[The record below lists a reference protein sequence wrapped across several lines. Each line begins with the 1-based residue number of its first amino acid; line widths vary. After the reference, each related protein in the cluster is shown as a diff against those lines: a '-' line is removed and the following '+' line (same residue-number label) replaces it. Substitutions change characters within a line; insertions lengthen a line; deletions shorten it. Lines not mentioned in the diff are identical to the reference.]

1 MRSLATSLRT
11 AVLLFK
17 YITVGVG
24 VVAAFLGVDFV
35 INEYAYLGQTSVEFV
50 DIVLI
55 TGVVAI
61 LISSVA
67 LVASLPNSLRVKF
80 KRPLKPISSH
90 PTYGFTAMLAV
101 GLGATLGSPLFILIP
116 LNIVQYEFVSLGSLI
131 IATVLSILMAKVY
144 SDMYSESARLGLDS
158 VGGPS
163 FTKAATGG
171 RSVRYF
177 ISRLSMWVANTALAA
192 YSKIV
197 FIVFDFEL
205 MPGILANLGI
215 TGIESTLIVYLI
227 TGVFLAWTVLNA
239 LFEVR
244 FLKMIGYIQIVLT
257 AIMVVVLVY
266 QSVLLG
272 HSGSWNLNGIFEP
285 GAAGGDW
292 PLALIVNTGYLY
304 LLFFGFQ
311 EIQALEHDA
320 LEVSSIPIVSWIKR
334 GFTVSKFKYLGMAM
348 VGSVV
353 IAAFINILYGIAVF
367 SLHPSSAALNASS
380 IPALYVTDHAIG
392 PAQELLTAV
401 VFLIATITTFVP
413 AFLAASRHLE
423 ALAIDGFIPRSLSRL
438 SYVFTLGAILI
449 LALGNENFLIDIT
462 DFLVLISLGVISLS
476 AIWLRGHSI
485 SDLDRSD
492 VLPLVVGG
500 SCFVAGSTIYLLSP
514 SVAVFGCVGIVV
526 SYLTYVVYEL
536 GYIGSQLFLGILDA
550 VVGVLLLVYP
560 HPYVSQAFFL
570 FSWLGLQSTST
581 GILSAFLGL
590 CSFFL
595 YANVVLDYLFRPRE
609 SVTGK
614 EITVTAKSGSNL
626 GK

>member
-1 MRSLATSLRT
+1 MHSAGTSTRS
-11 AVLLFK
+11 AVLFFK
-17 YITVGVG
+17 YVTVAVG
-24 VVAAFLGVDFV
+24 VVAAFIALSYV
-35 INEYAYLGQTSVEFV
+35 INEYSYLGLSSFGFV

-55 TGVVAI
+55 TGIVAI
-61 LISSVA
+61 ILSSVA
-67 LVASLPNSLRVKF
+67 LIASLPSSLRVKF
-80 KRPLKPISSH
+80 NRPRKPAVGH
-90 PTYGFTAMLAV
+90 PTYGLTAMTAV

-131 IATVLSILMAKVY
+131 IATVLSVLMAKVY
-144 SDMYSESARLGLDS
+144 SDMYSLSASLGLDA

-215 TGIESTLIVYLI
+215 TGALSTLIVYLI

-244 FLKMIGYIQIVLT
+244 FLKMIGYLQIGLT
-257 AIMVVVLVY
+257 AIMVVILVY

-272 HSGSWNLNGIFEP
+272 RAGSWNLHGILNT
-285 GAAGGDW
+285 GVAGGNW

-320 LEVSSIPIVSWIKR
+320 LEYSSIPIISWIKK
-334 GFTVSKFKYLGMAM
+334 GFTVSKLKYLSYAM

-353 IAAFINILYGIAVF
+353 IAAIINILYGVTVY
-367 SLHPSSAALNASS
+367 SLHPDFAALNESS
-380 IPALYVTDHAIG
+380 IPALYVTKLALG
-392 PAQELLTAV
+392 PGQELITAA

-423 ALAIDGFIPRSLSRL
+423 ALASDGFIPRSFSRL
-438 SYVFTLGAILI
+438 SYVFTLAAILI
-449 LALGNENFLIDIT
+449 LALGNQNFLIDIT
-462 DFLVLISLGVISLS
+462 DFLVLISLGIISLS
-476 AIWLRGHSI
+476 AVWLRGHSLTTLNNK
-485 SDLDRSD
+485 DL
-492 VLPLVVGG
+492 LPLIVGG
-500 SCFVAGSTIYLLSP
+500 SCFIAGSTIYLISP
-514 SVAVFGCVGIVV
+514 SVAVFGCIGIVI
-526 SYLTYVVYEL
+526 SYLMYVVYEL
-536 GYIGSQLFLGILDA
+536 GYLGSQLFLGILDGI
-550 VVGVLLLVYP
+550 VSLLLVVYP
-560 HPYVSQAFFL
+560 HPYTPQGFFL
-570 FSWLGLQSTST
+570 LSWLPTT
-581 GILSAFLGL
+581 GTEALAVLLGM
-590 CSFFL
+590 CSLLLFG
-595 YANVVLDYLFRPRE
+595 NVIVEYLFRPKPKV
-609 SVTGK
+609 SSGPLT
-614 EITVTAKSGSNL
+614 ITA
-626 GK
+626 

>member
-1 MRSLATSLRT
+1 MRATVDSIRN
-11 AVLLFK
+11 AVLFFK
-17 YITVGVG
+17 YVAVAVGA
-24 VVAAFLGVDFV
+24 VAAFIAVDY
-35 INEYAYLGQTSVEFV
+35 ILNEYLFLSQNGFGFV

-55 TGVVAI
+55 TAVVAI
-61 LISSVA
+61 ILSSVA

-80 KRPLKPISSH
+80 QRPRKPSIGH
-90 PTYGFTAMLAV
+90 PTYGFSAMLAV

-116 LNIVQYEFVSLGSLI
+116 LNIVQYEFVSLGSLV
-131 IATVLSILMAKVY
+131 IATVLSVLMAKVY
-144 SDMYSESARLGLDS
+144 ADMYSLSATLGLDA

-177 ISRLSMWVANTALAA
+177 VSRLSMWVANTALAA

-215 TGIESTLIVYLI
+215 TGFASTLIVYLI

-244 FLKMIGYIQIVLT
+244 FLKMIGYLQIALT
-257 AIMVVVLVY
+257 AVMVVILFY

-272 HSGSWNLNGIFEP
+272 NAGSWNLTGITQT
-285 GAAGGDW
+285 GSAGGNW

-320 LEVSSIPIVSWIKR
+320 LEESSIPVISWIKK
-334 GFTVSKFKYLGMAM
+334 GFRVSKFKYLGLAM

-353 IAAFINILYGIAVF
+353 IAAIINILYGVAVF
-367 SLHPSSAALNASS
+367 SLHPSLVALNESS
-380 IPALYVTDHAIG
+380 IPALYVTKLALG
-392 PAQELLTAV
+392 PWQELITAI

-423 ALAIDGFIPRSLSRL
+423 ALAYDGFIPRSFSKL
-438 SYVFTLGAILI
+438 SYVFTLAAILI

-462 DFLVLISLGVISLS
+462 DFLVLISLGIISLS
-476 AIWLRGHSI
+476 AIWLRGHGFSTLNGK
-485 SDLDRSD
+485 DL
-492 VLPLVVGG
+492 LPLIVGV
-500 SCFVAGSTIYLLSP
+500 SCFAAGSTIYLISP
-514 SVAVFGCVGIVV
+514 SVAVFGSVGIVL
-526 SYLTYVVYEL
+526 SYLAYVVYEL
-536 GYIGSQLFLGILDA
+536 GYLGSQLFLGILDGI
-550 VVGVLLLVYP
+550 VGLLIAVYP
-560 HPYVSQAFFL
+560 HPYTSQGFFL
-570 FSWLGLQSTST
+570 FKFLGVQTTDT
-581 GILSAFLGL
+581 GALSALLGVCSLFL
-590 CSFFL
+590 F
-595 YANVVLDYLFRPRE
+595 ANVLLDYAFRPKTKPAPRPI
-609 SVTGK
+609 
-614 EITVTAKSGSNL
+614 EIPAR
-626 GK
+626 

>member
-1 MRSLATSLRT
+1 MAEMRSGINSIRDGI
-11 AVLLFK
+11 LLFK
-17 YITVGVG
+17 YVTVAIG
-24 VVAAFLGVDFV
+24 AAAAIIAVDYV
-35 INEYAYLGQTSVEFV
+35 INEYYYLSLGKFGFI

-55 TGVVAI
+55 AAIVAI
-61 LISSVA
+61 TLTSVA
-67 LVASLPNSLRVKF
+67 LVASLPSSLRVKF
-80 KRPLKPISSH
+80 ARSRKPSAGH

-116 LNIVQYEFVSLGSLI
+116 LNIVQYEAVSLGSLV
-131 IATVLSILMAKVY
+131 IATVLSVLMAKVY

-215 TGIESTLIVYLI
+215 TGPLSTLIVYLI

-244 FLKMIGYIQIVLT
+244 FLKMIGYLQIALT
-257 AIMVVVLVY
+257 GIMVVILFY
-266 QSVLLG
+266 QSILLG
-272 HSGSWNLNGIFEP
+272 HAGSWNLTGILST
-285 GAAGGDW
+285 GQAGGNW

-320 LEVSSIPIVSWIKR
+320 LEYSSIPVISWIKR
-334 GFTVSKFKYLGMAM
+334 GFAVTKYKYLGYAM

-353 IAAFINILYGIAVF
+353 IAAVINILYGISVY
-367 SLHPSSAALNASS
+367 SLHPSFTALNESS
-380 IPALYVTDHAIG
+380 IPALYVTNLAIG
-392 PAQELLTAV
+392 PGQELITAI

-423 ALAIDGFIPRSLSRL
+423 ALANDGFIPRSFSKL

-449 LALGNENFLIDIT
+449 LALGNQNFLIDIT
-462 DFLVLISLGVISLS
+462 DFLVLISLGIISLS
-476 AIWLRGHSI
+476 AIWLRGHN
-485 SDLDRSD
+485 LLTLNGQD
-492 VLPLVVGG
+492 VLPLIVGV

-514 SVAVFGCVGIVV
+514 SVAVFGSIGIVV
-526 SYLTYVVYEL
+526 TYLMYVVYEL
-536 GYIGSQLFLGILDA
+536 GYLGSQLFLGILD
-550 VVGVLLLVYP
+550 VMVGVLVVVYP
-560 HPYVSQAFFL
+560 HYYSSQAFFL
-570 FSWLGLQSTST
+570 FSWLGLRTPDT
-581 GILSAFLGL
+581 GELATFLGL
-590 CSFFL
+590 CALFL
-595 YANVVLDYLFRPRE
+595 FANVLVDYLFRSRSKAPGAPIAVIAR
-609 SVTGK
+609 
-614 EITVTAKSGSNL
+614 
-626 GK
+626 